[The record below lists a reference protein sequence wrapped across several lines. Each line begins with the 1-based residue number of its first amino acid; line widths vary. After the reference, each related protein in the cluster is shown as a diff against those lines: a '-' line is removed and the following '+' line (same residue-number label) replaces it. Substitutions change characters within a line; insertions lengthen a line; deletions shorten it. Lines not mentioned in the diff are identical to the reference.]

1 MANVINR
8 LLDELNGDALMDSA
22 SRAAG
27 RRKTAVNDGVEVV
40 VRKVISDST
49 SGKKSLIGKKAVFN
63 KKVAQDGVYTF
74 FVDGVKKKCRV
85 KGGVIAAVSDNSD
98 IPEPG
103 KEADFAELEELEL
116 DEEPEETTVHVEA
129 VEEVEERL
137 SADIKVDLLE
147 DKRRGKMDSARRTRL
162 PSFVKGQAAGLNDST
177 GMLDVSSVNLTELG
191 DSLYVEVFRTL
202 SGRYSLTKGM
212 LDKLD
217 KMLGKTICKPV
228 VDGNQLKFVIPVW
241 TEMSDKVDL
250 EKFDLAE
257 LVYNLKGSFD
267 SKKLLGVLTDG
278 DIQMQTS
285 LIV

>member
-22 SRAAG
+22 SRAVG
-27 RRKTAVNDGVEVV
+27 RGKAAVNDGVEVV

-74 FVDGVKKKCRV
+74 VVDGVKKKCRV

-103 KEADFAELEELEL
+103 KEADFEELEELEL
-116 DEEPEETTVHVEA
+116 GGDPEETTVHVEA

-137 SADIKVDLLE
+137 SSDIKVDLLE

-177 GMLDVSSVNLTELG
+177 GMLNVSSVNLTELG

-228 VDGNQLKFVIPVW
+228 VDGNQLKFVVPVW

-267 SKKLLGVLTDG
+267 SRKLLGVLTDG

>member
-22 SRAAG
+22 SRAVG
-27 RRKTAVNDGVEVV
+27 RRKTAVNDGVEVI

-74 FVDGVKKKCRV
+74 VVDGVKKKCRV

-103 KEADFAELEELEL
+103 KEADFEELEELEL
-116 DEEPEETTVHVEA
+116 GGDPEETTVHVEA

-202 SGRYSLTKGM
+202 SDRYSLTKGM

-228 VDGNQLKFVIPVW
+228 VDGNQLKFVVPVW

-267 SKKLLGVLTDG
+267 SEELLGVLTDG